1 MYLSPYTYV
10 SYTHKHHN
18 QYIVGIIINIFNKLF
33 SVRSAQ
39 NFKNASFY
47 LTFIYCFFNAFPF
60 FNIDPNFWFLMLSFF
75 LNITFPQVYWQQI
88 PSTFVCLKKYFCFS
102 FEWWFHRVPNS
113 RLPWFFSLNI
123 SSISLHSPLACEISE
138 KSYAVFSLCLC
149 E

>member
-47 LTFIYCFFNAFPF
+47 LTFIYCFFNAFSF
-60 FNIDPNFWFLMLSFF
+60 FNIDPSFWFLMLSFF
-75 LNITFPQVYWQQI
+75 LNISFPQVYWQQI

-113 RLPWFFSLNI
+113 RLP
-123 SSISLHSPLACEISE
+123 CEITIQKRSRNT
-138 KSYAVFSLCLC
+138 FSDKQKWKEFVASRPVGKKC
-149 E
+149 